1 MNPLKRIENMA
12 EYGFDGLDLEESANM
27 HSDALELMKEI
38 NLYRQG
44 HIPYWFWYRDVIIQA
59 QLRDLIKIVGHSKE
73 MPFWWRKFG
82 ECIEIVSEQLKIAIE
97 NGSLI

>member
-38 NLYRQG
+38 KQLQSEKER
-44 HIPYWFWYRDVIIQA
+44 
-59 QLRDLIKIVGHSKE
+59 LRDKEIANNNLIT
-73 MPFWWRKFG
+73 
-82 ECIEIVSEQLKIAIE
+82 
-97 NGSLI
+97 